1 MNWLKK
7 GPELKLSELRVPGVL
22 EDLFYDL
29 KDRHLLPLVALLI
42 VAIIGAPIY
51 FKNKSDSESEP
62 VATPT
67 IATGSSVPTGG
78 NSLVVA
84 RSTPGL
90 RDYRR
95 RLRADQALDPFRAED
110 GEQSAET
117 ETSTEEGAAT
127 PVAPEEATV
136 IGGESSSPEIGG
148 ASTGSEETASPGA
161 VAKTQT
167 RFANA
172 SIDVRVVTLPPS
184 STEQKAKKSKPR
196 IEVRRDLPELTM
208 LPARS
213 APAAT
218 FMGISNDGKKAL
230 FLVSSDV
237 LSIFGE
243 GICVIG
249 SETCQLIALEPNL
262 PETFIYGPQE
272 RTYRIELLKID
283 QTYSAK
289 PRRAALGTGNG
300 KKHSSGGG
308 GKSGSAGTGGGE
320 TTGKEPAGRGD
331 AGSTSGTR
339 SGGTRSSR

>member
-1 MNWLKK
+1 MNWLQK
-7 GPELKLSELRVPGVL
+7 GPDLKLSELRVPGFL

-51 FKNKSDSESEP
+51 FKSKNDSESEP

-67 IATGSSVPTGG
+67 IATGSSAATAGDSV
-78 NSLVVA
+78 VVA

-95 RLRADQALDPFRAED
+95 RLRADQPLDPFKGQEGEASAGAE
-110 GEQSAET
+110 S
-117 ETSTEEGAAT
+117 SNEEAAAT

-136 IGGESSSPEIGG
+136 IGGETTFPETGG
-148 ASTGSEETASPGA
+148 ASIGGEESSSGGES
-161 VAKTQT
+161 VKTQT
-167 RFANA
+167 RFASA
-172 SIDVRVVTLPPS
+172 SIDVRIVTLPPS
-184 STEQKAKKSKPR
+184 SAEQKAKKSKPKT
-196 IEVRRDLPELTM
+196 EVRRNLPELTM
-208 LPARS
+208 LPGRS
-213 APAAT
+213 TPAAT

-249 SETCQLIALEPNL
+249 SQTCQLLALEPNL

-289 PRRAALGTGNG
+289 PRRAALGEGNG
-300 KKHSSGGG
+300 KKHSGGGG
-308 GKSGSAGTGGGE
+308 GKSGGAGTGGGE
-320 TTGKEPAGRGD
+320 TTGKEPAGRG
-331 AGSTSGTR
+331 
-339 SGGTRSSR
+339 

>member
-7 GPELKLSELRVPGVL
+7 GPDLKLSELRVPSFL
-22 EDLFYDL
+22 EDLWYDL

-51 FKNKSDSESEP
+51 FKNKNDSESEP

-67 IATGSSVPTGG
+67 IATGSSATTGG
-78 NSLVVA
+78 DSIVVSH
-84 RSTPGL
+84 STPGL

-95 RLRADQALDPFRAED
+95 RLRADQALDPFRSGG
-110 GEQSAET
+110 GEQGTET
-117 ETSTEEGAAT
+117 ETSTEEAAAT

-136 IGGESSSPEIGG
+136 IGGEETSFPETGG
-148 ASTGSEETASPGA
+148 ASTGSEESSSGSEP
-161 VAKTQT
+161 VKTQT

-213 APAAT
+213 TPAAT

-243 GICVIG
+243 GACVIG
-249 SETCQLIALEPNL
+249 SQTCQLLALEPNL

-272 RTYRIELLKID
+272 RTYRVELLKID

-289 PRRAALGTGNG
+289 PRRATLGAGNA
-300 KKHSSGGG
+300 KKHSKGGNGSGGG
-308 GKSGSAGTGGGE
+308 SGKSAGTGGGE
-320 TTGKEPAGRGD
+320 ATGKEPAERG
-331 AGSTSGTR
+331 
-339 SGGTRSSR
+339 

>member
-7 GPELKLSELRVPGVL
+7 GPELKFSELRVPGFL
-22 EDLFYDL
+22 EDLWYDL

-51 FKNKSDSESEP
+51 FKNKNDSESEP

-67 IATGSSVPTGG
+67 IATGSAAATGG
-78 NSLVVA
+78 DSIVVA

-95 RLRADQALDPFRAED
+95 RLRADQPLDPFK
-110 GEQSAET
+110 GETGEANTET
-117 ETSTEEGAAT
+117 EVSTEEATAT

-136 IGGESSSPEIGG
+136 IGGEETSFPETGG
-148 ASTGSEETASPGA
+148 ASTGSEESSSSGSES
-161 VAKTQT
+161 VKTQT

-196 IEVRRDLPELTM
+196 LEVRRDLPELTM

-243 GICVIG
+243 GTCVIG
-249 SETCQLIALEPNL
+249 SQTCQLLALEPNL

-289 PRRAALGTGNG
+289 PRRATLGAGKN
-300 KKHSSGGG
+300 KKHSSGGN
-308 GKSGSAGTGGGE
+308 GKSGSVGTGGGE
-320 TTGKEPAGRGD
+320 TTGKEPAGRG
-331 AGSTSGTR
+331 
-339 SGGTRSSR
+339 